1 MKKIYSLLIV
11 LLFVGSA
18 FAQTEFKATTAAI
31 EIDGF
36 AEEAW
41 DVATAYP
48 IDKPFK
54 AEVPTVTATWQALV
68 DAEFIYVLLTVD
80 DDNHWP
86 GWEAAGDNWLYD
98 KPEVYFDVNEVLD
111 DAVGA
116 GTAGSGHYQYA
127 NGFLDGQYDTPFD
140 VAPGTQNPGGQFCY
154 SLVGEG
160 YVYEHKFAIS
170 SLNDKA
176 GAPFVKTRVF
186 GFDVTVIDQDEG
198 ITTARQRAVWAC
210 DGNGNNGS
218 TDESWNNLDGA
229 GECKLEIVSSSTMKN
244 RTMSVYPNPAI
255 DNVTINAD
263 FNQVVI
269 SNVLGQQVKSIGA
282 KSKTVNISDLSKGV
296 YVIKAY
302 KNDKYVGTAKVT
314 KN

>member
-18 FAQTEFKATTAAI
+18 FAQTEFKFTTEAI

-41 DVATAYP
+41 DAATAYP

-54 AEVPTVTATWQALV
+54 AEVPTVTATWQALY

-86 GWEAAGDNWLYD
+86 GWEAGGDNWLYD

-116 GTAGSGHYQYA
+116 GTDASGHYQYA
-127 NGFLDGQYDTPFD
+127 DGFLETGYDTPFD
-140 VAPGTQNPGGQFCY
+140 VTPGTRNPGGTFCY

-170 SLNDKA
+170 SLNDKET
-176 GAPFVKTRVF
+176 APFVKTRVF

-198 ITTARQRAVWAC
+198 ITTARQRAVWGC

-218 TDESWNNLDGA
+218 TDEAWNNLDGA
-229 GECKLEIVSSSTMKN
+229 GECILEPVSSSTMKN

-263 FNQVVI
+263 FNKVVI